1 MTDAK
6 ELDKESIVLGLA
18 ALCSLALGM
27 ALQPLPILGLCGLP
41 LVPGAA
47 GLFIFIALRF
57 GRKPDL
63 SPLRNGLGIL
73 LIVLGV
79 GLLVVATFNNLVV
92 SERVGLFHFYGMEL
106 DAQGR
111 IEPLFL
117 VLWLLSPALV
127 VQGVT
132 IRQGGV
138 FRFGLYVYVILLA
151 VWPLAYMLL
160 RLMKGIGLS
169 MGA

>member
-1 MTDAK
+1 MAWSP
-6 ELDKESIVLGLA
+6 LPF
-18 ALCSLALGM
+18 LALFS
-27 ALQPLPILGLCGLP
+27 LP
-41 LVPGAA
+41 LVPGGA
-47 GLFIFIALRF
+47 GLFIFTALRF

-63 SPLRNGLGIL
+63 SPLLNGLCIL
-73 LIVLGV
+73 IIVIGV

-92 SERVGLFHFYGMEL
+92 SEVVGLFHFYGMEL

-127 VQGVT
+127 VLGVT
-132 IRQGGV
+132 CRKGWV

-151 VWPLAYMLL
+151 VWPLAYILF
-160 RLMKGIGLS
+160 RLS
-169 MGA
+169 

>member
-6 ELDKESIVLGLA
+6 ELEDLFEDSIVLGLV
-18 ALCSLALGM
+18 ALFSLALGM
-27 ALQPLPILGLCGLP
+27 ALQSFTMIGLCGLP

-79 GLLVVATFNNLVV
+79 GLLVVATWD
-92 SERVGLFHFYGMEL
+92 GLSFTLEL
-106 DAQGR
+106 GGDVQGR

-127 VQGVT
+127 VLGVT
-132 IRQGGV
+132 CRKGWV

-151 VWPLAYMLL
+151 VWPLAYILF
-160 RLMKGIGLS
+160 RLMKWIGLPQ
-169 MGA
+169 GA